1 MKAQEW
7 GCMSANQVKVGIVGL
22 GRWAKVL
29 TQDARASDV
38 LTIVSGY
45 SRSEDKRAA
54 FQQEFGVAPTPD
66 LATMLADPQI
76 KGVLLTVPNEQHLPL
91 AREVAKARK
100 HVYTEKPIASTL
112 EEGLEIEA
120 LEKTYGVTVTVGHSA
135 RLMAG
140 IRKIRE
146 AIDAGEL
153 GRVGFIEA
161 NFSNERALEL
171 TPKMWRWYKDRAPG
185 GPLSQLAIHH
195 FDVVHYLGGE
205 IVEASSMASKLSPVG
220 AEVDDQSM
228 TLIRFADGKLGY
240 VGSCWT
246 SPGIFA
252 VRVFGAKGLMHYEI
266 DFATWDTPD
275 KLHLTSTLYIQRGK
289 NGYAKRE
296 TLPIP
301 PSDMFRA
308 ELDMFAASC
317 VSGRS
322 NELDAHNGNL
332 AVAVVAAA
340 LRSIERQ
347 GQSVRIAD
355 VMADARARV
364 MEGRAHVA

>member
-1 MKAQEW
+1 MT
-7 GCMSANQVKVGIVGL
+7 SNQVKVGIVGL

-29 TQDARASDV
+29 TRAVQQSDA
-38 LTIVSGY
+38 LKIVSAY
-45 SRSEDKRAA
+45 SRTEEKRAA
-54 FQQEFGVAPTPD
+54 FREEFGVAPVPD

-76 KGVLLTVPNEQHLPL
+76 EGVILTVPNEQHLPL

-112 EEGLEIEA
+112 EDGLEIEA

-146 AIDAGEL
+146 AIDSGEL

-228 TLIRFADGKLGY
+228 TLIRFADGKVGY
-240 VGSCWT
+240 VGASWT

-252 VRVFGAKGLMHYEI
+252 VRVFGSKGLMHFEI
-266 DFATWDTPD
+266 GFGTWDTPSE
-275 KLHLTSTLYIQRGK
+275 LHKTSTLYIQRGK
-289 NGYAKRE
+289 DGYAKRE
-296 TLPIP
+296 ELTIP
-301 PSDMFRA
+301 ESDMFRA
-308 ELDMFAASC
+308 ELEMFAESC
-317 VSGRS
+317 RTGKP
-322 NELDAHNGNL
+322 NELTAHNGNV
-332 AVAVVAAA
+332 AVAIVYAA
-340 LRSIERQ
+340 LRSIEKN
-347 GQSVRIAD
+347 GQAVRIAD
-355 VMADARARV
+355 VLAEAHARV
-364 MEGRAHVA
+364 AERISHVA